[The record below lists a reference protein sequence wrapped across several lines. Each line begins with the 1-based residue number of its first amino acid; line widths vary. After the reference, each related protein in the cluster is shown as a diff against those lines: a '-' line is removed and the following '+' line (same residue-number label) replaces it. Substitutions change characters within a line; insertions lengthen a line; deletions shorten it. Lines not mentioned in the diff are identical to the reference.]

1 MRAPTGENSL
11 AASPPNLVQPK
22 QTKLRPV
29 RENDAGLF
37 LCLGEE
43 EKINLSPF
51 LCPLFCVQEKESK
64 NFDVQLCVFFWI
76 PMVQEQL

>member
-1 MRAPTGENSL
+1 MPAPTGENSL

-37 LCLGEE
+37 L
-43 EKINLSPF
+43 PAR
-51 LCPLFCVQEKESK
+51 KEAKSAT
-64 NFDVQLCVFFWI
+64 VLPV
-76 PMVQEQL
+76 